1 MRSFFKSEY
10 AALFVGPA
18 PAYRSH
24 RDGPESFLRRLTK
37 VQSVSYG
44 FDINREEIKQIGH
57 EDLLTRRINVISQD
71 PAPGSNIDVNLE
83 PVPVNFN
90 FEYLPTCGLNEYLLN
105 LNVVPSGHAA
115 ENSLISRHFGDKN
128 FFLVLRSDVGKQADY
143 LIEDQDYHGHYVL
156 GIGNAFLTNY
166 SLTAE
171 LNAPVKSS
179 VGYQASNITLE
190 NYSGANYIPAIHL
203 YDGKYKQEKQYC
215 FQAENNGNEYDHPAL
230 LTTNI
235 RLKVEELNIG
245 GATVSRD
252 NANAVGFNVNID
264 IDRKNLYG
272 FGSMY
277 PYDRKI
283 NLPGRGNATFNIIKR
298 EVEEGNLNEILKTDK
313 PYKITVDFLNHCP
326 PQENFCKDAPQQNL
340 MTYVIDNAVLKGK
353 STSLAVNGYATVDLS
368 FDFTLTRTNG
378 FLISGG
384 CLSAG
389 NAPNSN
395 DPKPC
400 PNNPSSSDPDES
412 TFCDPI
418 IVATP
423 TPSPTVTPSHTRT
436 PNVTPSV
443 TRTSSKTPTPTATNT
458 ITRTPTKTPTQ
469 TPSVT
474 NTQTQTQTQ
483 TKTQTQTQTQTPTV
497 TQTQTQ
503 TQTPTATQTQTHTQT
518 PTVTQTQTQTPT
530 VTQTQTQ
537 TPTVTQTQT
546 QTPTVTQTQT
556 QTQTQTP
563 TVTQTATATPTGTST
578 NSVTPTI
585 TSTVTPSVTPTPQ
598 VLQYIRWQYHPTYI
612 VEGQSETLTVYRDNR
627 LAGFREEYPSF
638 SIDYHT
644 EDPGNSAVAG
654 QDYIAQSGTLHFS
667 ATEHEKSITL
677 TAIPKPGSVD
687 GEIDEFF
694 LVRLS
699 NPQSLLGNI
708 QITGMNPYPAFIVE
722 PV

>member
-18 PAYRSH
+18 PAYRHH

-105 LNVVPSGHAA
+105 LNVVPSGYPA
-115 ENSLISRHFGDKN
+115 ENSLISRHYGDKN
-128 FFLVLRSDVGKQADY
+128 FFLVLRSDVGRQADY
-143 LIEDQDYHGHYVL
+143 LIKDEDYYGHFVL

-166 SLTAE
+166 SLSAE
-171 LNAPVKSS
+171 LNSPVRSS

-190 NYSGANYIPAIHL
+190 TYSGKNYIPAVHL
-203 YDGKYKQEKQYC
+203 HDGKYKQEKEYC
-215 FQAENNGNEYDHPAL
+215 FQSQNHADEYSHPAL

-235 RLKVEELNIG
+235 KLHIEELNIG
-245 GATVSRD
+245 GAVVSKD
-252 NANAVGFNVNID
+252 NANATSFNVGID

-277 PYDRKI
+277 PYDRKM

-298 EVEEGNLNEILKTDK
+298 DVETGNLNQILKVDK

-326 PQENFCKDAPQQNL
+326 PAQNFCKGAPQQNL
-340 MTYVIDNAVLKGK
+340 MTYVIDNAVLKSK
-353 STSLAVNGYATVDLS
+353 STSLAVNQYATVDLA

-384 CLSAG
+384 CLTAG
-389 NAPNSN
+389 NAPGSN

-400 PNNPSSSDPDES
+400 PNDPSSSDPDES
-412 TFCDPI
+412 TFCPPL

-423 TPSPTVTPSHTRT
+423 TPSPTVTPSNTRT
-436 PNVTPSV
+436 PAVTNSP
-443 TRTSSKTPTPTATNT
+443 
-458 ITRTPTKTPTQ
+458 TRTPTKTPTQ
-469 TPSVT
+469 TAT
-474 NTQTQTQTQ
+474 NTVTPTPS
-483 TKTQTQTQTQTPTV
+483 KTQSQTQTQTPTV
-497 TQTQTQ
+497 TPTVTQTSTVTPTI
-503 TQTPTATQTQTHTQT
+503 TQTSTATPTVTQTSTVTPTVTQTSTATPTVTQTSTVTPTVTQTSTAT

-530 VTQTQTQ
+530 ITPTITQT
-537 TPTVTQTQT
+537 
-546 QTPTVTQTQT
+546 
-556 QTQTQTP
+556 
-563 TVTQTATATPTGTST
+563 ST
-578 NSVTPTI
+578 VTPTI
-585 TSTVTPSVTPTPQ
+585 TQTPTQTPQ
-598 VLQYIRWQYHPTYI
+598 VLQYLRWQYHPTYI
-612 VEGQSETLTVYRDNR
+612 VEGQEETLTVYRDNR
-627 LAGFREEYPSF
+627 LAGFRETYPSF
-638 SIDYHT
+638 SIEYHT
-644 EDPGNSAVAG
+644 EDAGNSAEAG
-654 QDYIAQSGTLHFS
+654 VDYVAQSGTLHFS

-677 TAIPKPGSVD
+677 EAIPKPGVID

-708 QITGMNPYPAFIVE
+708 QITGMNPYPVFIVE
-722 PV
+722 PT